1 MTLKQWLAFLYALR
15 LAHGAN
21 ARWVDVVRKVGR

>member
-15 LAHGAN
+15 LAHGAH
-21 ARWVDVVRKVGR
+21 ARWVDVVRSLR